1 MSQVLDAPESLSDG
15 RISFAISTPT
25 SPPIS
30 LDTWPTKTR
39 ILGMLIR
46 AAISKYAGSRRR
58 YDFPPPHRWQRA
70 EMFMDY
76 LSRTDPYFCLKVMT
90 G

>member
-1 MSQVLDAPESLSDG
+1 MSQVLDAPECMSDD
-15 RISFAISTPT
+15 RISFAISTPA

-30 LDTWPTKTR
+30 LHTWPAKTR

-46 AAISKYAGSRRR
+46 AAIAKCADSRRP
-58 YDFPPPHRWQRA
+58 YDAPPPYPWQRA
-70 EMFMDY
+70 ERLLDY
-76 LSRTDPYFCLKVMT
+76 LSRTDPYFCLKVMS

>member
-46 AAISKYAGSRRR
+46 AAISKCAGSRRR
-58 YDFPPPHRWQRA
+58 HDSPPPYPWQRA
-70 EMFMDY
+70 EMLLDY

>member
-1 MSQVLDAPESLSDG
+1 MSQVLDAPESLSNG
-15 RISFAISTPT
+15 GMSFAISTSA

-30 LDTWPTKTR
+30 LEKWPTKAR

-58 YDFPPPHRWQRA
+58 YEFPSPHRWQRA

-76 LSRTDPYFCLKVMT
+76 LSRTDPYFCLKVMS

>member
-15 RISFAISTPT
+15 GMSFAISTSA

-30 LDTWPTKTR
+30 LEKWPTKAR
-39 ILGMLIR
+39 ILSMLIR

-58 YDFPPPHRWQRA
+58 YDSPPPHPWQRA
-70 EMFMDY
+70 EMLMDY
-76 LSRTDPYFCLKVMT
+76 LSRTDPYFCLKVMS